1 MAIIDGMLQ
10 ELEMEAQTT
19 RRVLE
24 DILKDTEHHAAELR
38 DMLSKRAD
46 TE

>member
-1 MAIIDGMLQ
+1 MTNRKLTKDP
-10 ELEMEAQTT
+10 TT

-38 DMLSKRAD
+38 DMLSSRAD
-46 TE
+46 TK